1 MISLYYS
8 LQYSKFPASCTA
20 GYFVNCYKIFF
31 TAYIK
36 LKKFTY
42 ALEKGG
48 CFSGLLWPKVSILQ
62 PFLVQLFH
70 IKFENNLSSIL
81 GTDTVRKTT

>member
-1 MISLYYS
+1 M
-8 LQYSKFPASCTA
+8 
-20 GYFVNCYKIFF
+20 
-31 TAYIK
+31 
-36 LKKFTY
+36 KKFTY

-48 CFSGLLWPKVSILQ
+48 CFCGLLWPKVSILQ
-62 PFLVQLFH
+62 SFLVQLFH